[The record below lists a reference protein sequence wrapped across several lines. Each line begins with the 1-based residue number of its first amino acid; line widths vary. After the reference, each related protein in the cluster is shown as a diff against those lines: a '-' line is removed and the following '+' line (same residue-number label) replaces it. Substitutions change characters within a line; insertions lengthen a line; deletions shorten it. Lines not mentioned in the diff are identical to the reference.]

1 MSRAPVKIRIQFE
14 KLGTVRFT
22 SHKDVLRMF
31 ERAFAAAGVPV
42 AWSEGFHPHMRMSF
56 GPPLRTGWESHEEY
70 MDVTME
76 GFTSAGMDGFA
87 AAVNEKLPEGMR
99 VTRVVAIDDKTPK
112 LASDMS
118 AVALEVSIAADDVA
132 QDASAVSGLLS
143 NRFLQTTRPETEP
156 WVREADVVQ
165 STDALRI
172 RYTSTMQNGR
182 IVTPET
188 VVSATIGDPES
199 FRVPIKVV
207 RLAQYVARGDRL
219 VSPLDEG
226 VVQATL

>member
-1 MSRAPVKIRIQFE
+1 VKIRIQFE

-22 SHKDVLRMF
+22 SHKDVVRMF

-56 GPPLRTGWESHEEY
+56 GPPLRTGWESREEY
-70 MDVTME
+70 MDITME
-76 GFTSAGMDGFA
+76 DSSPAVMDGFA
-87 AAVNEKLPEGMR
+87 AAVNEKLPEGLVVR
-99 VTRVVAIDDKTPK
+99 RVVAIDDRTPK

-118 AVALEVSIAADDVA
+118 AVSLEVSVAADDA
-132 QDASAVSGLLS
+132 GTDAGAVSS
-143 NRFLQTTRPETEP
+143 RISSRFLNNNQAETEP

-165 STDALRI
+165 SKDALRI

-182 IVTPET
+182 IVTPED
-188 VVSATIGDPES
+188 VVSAAIGDPES

-207 RLAQYVARGDRL
+207 RLAQFVARGDRL

-226 VVQATL
+226 VVQASV

>member
-1 MSRAPVKIRIQFE
+1 VKIRIQFE

-22 SHKDVLRMF
+22 SHKDVVRIF
-31 ERAFAAAGVPV
+31 ERALAAAGLPV

-56 GPPLRTGWESHEEY
+56 GPPLRTGWESREEF
-70 MDVTME
+70 MDITMD
-76 GFTSAGMDGFA
+76 SAANDFA
-87 AAVNEKLPEGMR
+87 AKVNEKLPAGLC
-99 VTRVVAIDDKTPK
+99 VTRVVSIDDRTPK

-118 AVALEVSIAADDVA
+118 AVAMDVFVA
-132 QDASAVSGLLS
+132 SEDACVDESAVSS
-143 NRFLQTTRPETEP
+143 RITSRFLHNHQAETEP
-156 WVREADVVQ
+156 RVREAEVVR
-165 STDALRI
+165 SEDAIRI

-182 IVTPET
+182 IVTPED
-188 VVSATIGDPES
+188 VVSAAIGDPES

-226 VVQATL
+226 VVQAIV

>member
-1 MSRAPVKIRIQFE
+1 
-14 KLGTVRFT
+14 
-22 SHKDVLRMF
+22 MF

-56 GPPLRTGWESHEEY
+56 GPPLRTGWESHEEF
-70 MDVTME
+70 MDVTLEGSDPAVME
-76 GFTSAGMDGFA
+76 RFA
-87 AAVNEKLPEGMR
+87 EWVNAKLPEGMR
-99 VTRVVAIDDKTPK
+99 VTRVVAIDERTPK

-118 AVALEVSIAADDVA
+118 AVALEVSIAADDA
-132 QDASAVSGLLS
+132 TTDAGAVSSLIS
-143 NRFLQTTRPETEP
+143 SKFLNTTKPETEP
-156 WVREADVVQ
+156 WVREANVVQ

-182 IVTPET
+182 IVTPED
-188 VVSATIGDPES
+188 VVSATIGDPDS

-226 VVQATL
+226 VVQAAI

>member
-1 MSRAPVKIRIQFE
+1 VKIRIQFE

-22 SHKDVLRMF
+22 SHKDVVRIF

-56 GPPLRTGWESHEEY
+56 GPPLRTGWESHEEF
-70 MDVTME
+70 MDIT
-76 GFTSAGMDGFA
+76 MDGSAENFA
-87 AAVNEKLPEGMR
+87 ERVNAKLPVGLR
-99 VTRVVAIDDKTPK
+99 VTRVVAIDDRTPK
-112 LASDMS
+112 LASDMH
-118 AVALEVSIAADDVA
+118 AVSMDVFVAADDA
-132 QDASAVSGLLS
+132 PADASTVSS
-143 NRFLQTTRPETEP
+143 HISSRFLNTTKPETEP

-165 STDALRI
+165 SKDAIRI

-182 IVTPET
+182 IVTPED
-188 VVSATIGDPES
+188 VVSAAIGDPES

-207 RLAQYVARGDRL
+207 RLAQYVARGDKL

-226 VVQATL
+226 VVQATI

>member
-1 MSRAPVKIRIQFE
+1 MKIRIQFE

-42 AWSEGFHPHMRMSF
+42 AWSEGYHPHMRMSF

-70 MDVTME
+70 MDVVLD
-76 GFTSAGMDGFA
+76 GSMDGFA
-87 AAVNEKLPEGMR
+87 AAVNEKLPDGMK

-132 QDASAVSGLLS
+132 QDASAVSSLLS
-143 NRFLQTTRPETEP
+143 NRFLHTTNAETEP
-156 WVREADVVQ
+156 RVREADVVQ

-182 IVTPET
+182 IVTPEAL
-188 VVSATIGDPES
+188 VSATIGDPES

-226 VVQATL
+226 VVQASL

>member
-1 MSRAPVKIRIQFE
+1 VSAHSVKIRIQFE

-22 SHKDVLRMF
+22 SHKDIVRMF
-31 ERAFAAAGVPV
+31 ERAFGAAGVPV

-70 MDVTME
+70 MDVTMDGSVE
-76 GFTSAGMDGFA
+76 GFA
-87 AAVNEKLPEGMR
+87 AAVNEKLPDGIR
-99 VTRVVAIDDKTPK
+99 VTRVVAIDDRTPK
-112 LASDMS
+112 LASDMCAVS
-118 AVALEVSIAADDVA
+118 LDVFVSANDVAMDAGAVANRISD
-132 QDASAVSGLLS
+132 
-143 NRFLQTTRPETEP
+143 RFLQHNKPETEP

-165 STDALRI
+165 SKDALRI

-182 IVTPET
+182 IVTPED
-188 VVSATIGDPES
+188 VVSAAIGDPES

-207 RLAQYVARGDRL
+207 RLAQFVARGDKL

-226 VVQATL
+226 VVQATI

>member
-1 MSRAPVKIRIQFE
+1 MKIRIQFE

-22 SHKDVLRMF
+22 SHKDVVRIY

-56 GPPLRTGWESHEEY
+56 GPPLRTGWESHEEF
-70 MDVTME
+70 MDVTMD
-76 GFTSAGMDGFA
+76 GSVDGFA
-87 AAVNEKLPEGMR
+87 DAVNAKLPEGLK
-99 VTRVVAIDDKTPK
+99 VTRVVSIDDRTPK
-112 LASDMS
+112 LAVDMH
-118 AVALEVSIAADDVA
+118 AVSMDVFVAADDAVA
-132 QDASAVSGLLS
+132 DASAISS
-143 NRFLQTTRPETEP
+143 RIADSFLNTHHADTEP
-156 WVREADVVQ
+156 RVREADVVQ
-165 STDALRI
+165 SKDAIRI

-182 IVTPET
+182 IVTPEN
-188 VVSATIGDPES
+188 VVSASIGDPES

-226 VVQATL
+226 VVQASI

>member
-1 MSRAPVKIRIQFE
+1 
-14 KLGTVRFT
+14 
-22 SHKDVLRMF
+22 MF

-56 GPPLRTGWESHEEY
+56 GPPLRTGWESHEEF

-76 GFTSAGMDGFA
+76 GSDLAVMERFA
-87 AAVNEKLPEGMR
+87 ASVNEKLPEGMR
-99 VTRVVAIDDKTPK
+99 VTRVVAIDERTPK

-118 AVALEVSIAADDVA
+118 AVALEVSIAADDA
-132 QDASAVSGLLS
+132 TADATAVSSLIS
-143 NRFLQTTRPETEP
+143 NKFLNTTKPETEP
-156 WVREADVVQ
+156 WVREANVVQ
-165 STDALRI
+165 SKDALRI

-182 IVTPET
+182 IVTPED

-226 VVQATL
+226 VVQATI

>member
-1 MSRAPVKIRIQFE
+1 VKIRIQFE

-22 SHKDVLRMF
+22 SHKDVLRIF
-31 ERAFAAAGVPV
+31 ERAYGAAGVPV
-42 AWSEGFHPHMRMSF
+42 AWSEGYHPHMRMSF

-70 MDVTME
+70 MDVVLDGT
-76 GFTSAGMDGFA
+76 MDGFA
-87 AAVNEKLPEGMR
+87 AAVNEKLPEGMK
-99 VTRVVAIDDKTPK
+99 VTRVVAIDDRTPK

-118 AVALEVSIAADDVA
+118 AVALEVSIAADDA
-132 QDASAVSGLLS
+132 AADASAVSS
-143 NRFLQTTRPETEP
+143 RISDQFLHTPRPESEP

-182 IVTPET
+182 IVTPEHI
-188 VVSATIGDPES
+188 VSAAIGDPES

-226 VVQATL
+226 VVQATI

>member
-1 MSRAPVKIRIQFE
+1 MKIRIQFE

-22 SHKDVLRMF
+22 SHQDVVRIF
-31 ERAFAAAGVPV
+31 ERALAAAGLPV

-56 GPPLRTGWESHEEY
+56 GPPLRTGWESREEF
-70 MDVTME
+70 MDITMDS
-76 GFTSAGMDGFA
+76 SADDFA
-87 AAVNEKLPEGMR
+87 ARVNEKLPAGLC
-99 VTRVVAIDDKTPK
+99 VTRVVAIDDRTPK

-118 AVALEVSIAADDVA
+118 AVAMDVFVA
-132 QDASAVSGLLS
+132 SQDAYEDADAAAVSS
-143 NRFLQTTRPETEP
+143 RIASRFLHNNQAETEP
-156 WVREADVVQ
+156 RVREAEVVR
-165 STDALRI
+165 SEDAIRI

-182 IVTPET
+182 IVTPED
-188 VVSATIGDPES
+188 VVSAAIGDPES

-226 VVQATL
+226 VVQAIV

>member
-1 MSRAPVKIRIQFE
+1 
-14 KLGTVRFT
+14 
-22 SHKDVLRMF
+22 MF
-31 ERAFAAAGVPV
+31 ERAFGAAAVPV

-76 GFTSAGMDGFA
+76 GFTSAGTEDFA
-87 AAVNEKLPEGMR
+87 AAVNEKLPDGMR
-99 VTRVVAIDDKTPK
+99 VTRVVAIDDRTPK

-118 AVALEVSIAADDVA
+118 AVSLDVFVAADDVPT
-132 QDASAVSGLLS
+132 DASTVSNHIT
-143 NRFLQTTRPETEP
+143 NRFLNTTKPETEP

-165 STDALRI
+165 SKDAIRI

-182 IVTPET
+182 IVTPED
-188 VVSATIGDPES
+188 VVSAAIGDPES

-207 RLAQYVARGDRL
+207 RLAQYVARGDKL
-219 VSPLDEG
+219 FSPLDEG
-226 VVQATL
+226 VVQATI

>member
-1 MSRAPVKIRIQFE
+1 MKIRIQFE

-22 SHKDVLRMF
+22 SHKDVVRIF
-31 ERAFAAAGVPV
+31 ERAYAAAGVPV

-56 GPPLRTGWESHEEY
+56 GPPLRTGWESREEF
-70 MDVTME
+70 MDVTM
-76 GFTSAGMDGFA
+76 DGAVVDFA
-87 AAVNEKLPEGMR
+87 DRVNEKLPEGLRIM
-99 VTRVVAIDDKTPK
+99 RVVAIDDRTPK
-112 LASDMS
+112 LAADMS
-118 AVALEVSIAADDVA
+118 AVSMDVFVAADDA
-132 QDASAVSGLLS
+132 PADAAAVSSRIS
-143 NRFLQTTRPETEP
+143 NRFLHNNHPETEP

-182 IVTPET
+182 IVTPED
-188 VVSATIGDPES
+188 VVSAAIGDPES

-219 VSPLDEG
+219 VSPLDQG
-226 VVQATL
+226 VVQASV

>member
-1 MSRAPVKIRIQFE
+1 MKIRIQFE

-22 SHKDVLRMF
+22 SHKDVVRIF
-31 ERAFAAAGVPV
+31 ERALAAAGLPV

-56 GPPLRTGWESHEEY
+56 GPPLRTGWESREEF
-70 MDVTME
+70 MDITMDSS
-76 GFTSAGMDGFA
+76 TDDFA
-87 AAVNEKLPEGMR
+87 ARVNEKLPAGLC
-99 VTRVVAIDDKTPK
+99 VTRVVSIDDRTPK

-118 AVALEVSIAADDVA
+118 AVSMDVFVA
-132 QDASAVSGLLS
+132 PEDATADASAVSS
-143 NRFLQTTRPETEP
+143 RITSRFLHNNQAETEP
-156 WVREADVVQ
+156 RVREAEVVR
-165 STDALRI
+165 SEDAIRI

-182 IVTPET
+182 IVTPED
-188 VVSATIGDPES
+188 VVSAAIGDPES

-226 VVQATL
+226 VVQAIV

>member
-70 MDVTME
+70 MDVVLD
-76 GFTSAGMDGFA
+76 GPMDGFA
-87 AAVNEKLPEGMR
+87 ALVNEKLPEGMK

-118 AVALEVSIAADDVA
+118 AVSLEVSIAADDVA
-132 QDASAVSGLLS
+132 PDASAVSSLLS